1 MLRKGSVSA
10 AGGCLDPPIS
20 DLGGEQRTMRCR
32 PPTSGTVKPSDYS
45 TLGAWRMDGS
55 ENTRSLSSALCGHAV
70 FFSQQISGC
79 INKLGIAHPA
89 HSVLC
94 ACTQSPSQ
102 PSGQGGTQHLP
113 VQTRISVGNRRV
125 RPT

>member
-55 ENTRSLSSALCGHAV
+55 ENTDPYL
-70 FFSQQISGC
+70 
-79 INKLGIAHPA
+79 
-89 HSVLC
+89 
-94 ACTQSPSQ
+94 Q
-102 PSGQGGTQHLP
+102 PSVGT
-113 VQTRISVGNRRV
+113 RFSSVSRSQV
-125 RPT
+125 A